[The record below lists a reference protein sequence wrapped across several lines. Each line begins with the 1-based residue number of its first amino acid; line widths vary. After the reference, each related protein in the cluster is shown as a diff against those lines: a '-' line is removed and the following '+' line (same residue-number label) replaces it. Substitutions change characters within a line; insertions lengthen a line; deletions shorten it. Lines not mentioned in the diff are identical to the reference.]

1 MTLNPFAR
9 LESRISAAVFRRL
22 ANSVVSIAGG
32 EEFGGVFDDDAA
44 TGNVGPLGMAG
55 TQPTVLVPAAKVPD
69 RPVGQPILVNGV
81 AYEIAETFPD
91 GVDVRLVLGVAR

>member
-1 MTLNPFAR
+1 VEAL
-9 LESRISAAVFRRL
+9 ISQVQFGHL
-22 ANSVVSIAGG
+22 SNSVVSIAGG

-55 TQPTVLVPAAKVPD
+55 TQPTVLVPATKVPG